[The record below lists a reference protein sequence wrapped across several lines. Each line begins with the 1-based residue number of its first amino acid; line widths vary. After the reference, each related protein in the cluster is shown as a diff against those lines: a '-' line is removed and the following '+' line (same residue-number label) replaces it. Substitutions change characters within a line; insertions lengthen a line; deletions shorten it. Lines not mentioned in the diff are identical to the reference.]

1 MFTIVPYVSMC
12 LKSVI
17 FRNTKNSPSSPLQT
31 FYPMNLKLPILLFS
45 VFSCVLS
52 FAQIQENWTHFRGSN
67 LDGHSLSEKAPVQ
80 WSENEQVI
88 WKTEIRG
95 AAWSS
100 PVVFGDQV
108 WTSSATPNGEELF
121 AVCTDFNSGK
131 IIREIP
137 LFKPDTVQHI
147 HPTNSYATSTPCI
160 ENGYVYVHFGTYGTA
175 CINTRNFETVWT
187 RTDLNCEHMQGA
199 ASSPIIYKNLLI
211 LHIEG
216 TDVQYL
222 VALDKSTGKT
232 VWKTERPAEFYEKVE
247 PVYRKAYC
255 TPIVVE
261 VNGKDQLISNG
272 SQLCIAYEPE
282 TGKEIWQVFY
292 GDDST
297 VSMPLSYGGMVF
309 VNSGWMFPEGGT
321 FYCRLLA
328 VDPTGRGDVTK
339 THVPWETG
347 TDVPQISTPVI
358 VDSLI
363 YMVHERG
370 DLTCLNARDGKV
382 IWKTK
387 LKDQFNASALYASGN
402 IYLFSVKGNCYVI
415 KPGLNYQLIAENQL
429 SGTLKATPAIIR
441 DNLIIRTDQFLYRI
455 GN

>member
-1 MFTIVPYVSMC
+1 MNRILS
-12 LKSVI
+12 
-17 FRNTKNSPSSPLQT
+17 TKLL
-31 FYPMNLKLPILLFS
+31 FALLFS
-45 VFSCVLS
+45 IGLS
-52 FAQIQENWTHFRGSN
+52 AQGQENWTHLRGSK
-67 LDGHSLSEKAPVQ
+67 LDGHSISTNAPVS
-80 WSENEQVI
+80 WSETNHI
-88 WKTEIRG
+88 LWKTEIRG
-95 AAWSS
+95 VAWSS
-100 PVVFGDQV
+100 PIVFGDQV
-108 WTSSATPNGEELF
+108 WTSSATLNGEELF

-131 IIREIP
+131 ILKEVM
-137 LFKPDTVQHI
+137 LFKPDSLQHI

-160 ENGYVYVHFGTYGTA
+160 EEGYVYMHFGTYGTA
-175 CINTRNFETVWT
+175 CVDTRTYEIIWT
-187 RTDLNCEHMQGA
+187 RTDLNCDHMQGA
-199 ASSPIIYKNLLI
+199 ASSPVIYKNLLI

-222 VALDKSTGKT
+222 IALDKHTGKT
-232 VWKTERPAEFYEKVE
+232 IWKTNRPREFYDKIE
-247 PVYRKAYC
+247 PVYRKAFC
-255 TPIVVE
+255 TPIVVP

-297 VSMPLSYGGMVF
+297 VSMPLSWGGLVF
-309 VNSGWMFPEGGT
+309 VNSGWMFPKGGA

-328 VDPTGRGDVTK
+328 VDPTGTGDVTK

-347 TDVPQISTPVI
+347 EDVPQISTPVI

-402 IYLFSVKGNCYVI
+402 IYLFSVKGKSYVI
-415 KPGLNYQLIAENQL
+415 KPGLTFQLIAENQL
-429 SGTLKATPAIIR
+429 DGMIKATPAIVR
-441 DNLIIRTDQFLYRI
+441 DNVILRTDKFLYRI

>member
-1 MFTIVPYVSMC
+1 MKPNLAI
-12 LKSVI
+12 I
-17 FRNTKNSPSSPLQT
+17 FFFAL
-31 FYPMNLKLPILLFS
+31 
-45 VFSCVLS
+45 VFSFGLS
-52 FAQIQENWTHFRGSN
+52 AHSQKNWTHLRGSK
-67 LDGHSLSEKAPVQ
+67 LDGHSLSKNAPLN
-80 WSENEQVI
+80 WSETSNVL

-95 AAWSS
+95 VAWSS
-100 PVVFGDQV
+100 PVVFGDQI
-108 WTSSATPNGEELF
+108 WTSSATGDGKELF

-131 IIREIP
+131 ILKELM
-137 LFKPDTVQHI
+137 LFKPDSIQHI

-160 ENGYVYVHFGTYGTA
+160 EENFVYVHFGTYGTA
-175 CINTRNFETVWT
+175 CIDTRNFEIVWT

-222 VALDKSTGKT
+222 IALDKCTGET
-232 VWKTERPAEFYEKVE
+232 VWKTERPQEFHKNVE

-255 TPIVVE
+255 TPIIVE
-261 VNGKDQLISNG
+261 VNGKDQLVSNG
-272 SQLCIAYEPE
+272 AQLCIAYEPE

-297 VSMPLSYGGMVF
+297 VAMNLSYNGMVY

-321 FYCRLLA
+321 FYVRMLA
-328 VDPTGRGDVTK
+328 VDPTGTGDVTK
-339 THVPWETG
+339 THVPWEVTE
-347 TDVPQISTPVI
+347 DVPQISTPVI

-370 DLTCLNARDGKV
+370 DLTCLSAKTGAV

-387 LKDQFNASALYASGN
+387 LKDQFNASVIYASGN
-402 IYLFSVKGNCYVI
+402 IYLFGLKGKTYVI
-415 KPGLNYQLIAENQL
+415 KPGLTFQLVAENQL
-429 SGTLKATPAIIR
+429 DGQVKATPAIVR
-441 DNLIIRTDQFLYRI
+441 DNIIFRTDKFLYRI
-455 GN
+455 GKK

>member
-1 MFTIVPYVSMC
+1 
-12 LKSVI
+12 
-17 FRNTKNSPSSPLQT
+17 
-31 FYPMNLKLPILLFS
+31 MNLKPFLLLLAIFS
-45 VFSCVLS
+45 GLVTIS
-52 FAQIQENWTHFRGSN
+52 QNKENWTHLRGSN
-67 LDGHSLSEKAPVQ
+67 LDGHSESTKAPVQ
-80 WSENEQVI
+80 WSETNHVI
-88 WKTEIRG
+88 WKTGIRG
-95 AAWSS
+95 VAWSS
-100 PVVFGDQV
+100 PVVYGDQV
-108 WTSSATPNGEELF
+108 WTSSATLNGEEMF

-131 IIREIP
+131 ILREIM
-137 LFKPDTVQHI
+137 LFKPDSVQHI

-160 ENGYVYVHFGTYGTA
+160 ENGFVYVHFGTYGTA
-175 CINTRNFETVWT
+175 CIDTHNFNVVWT
-187 RTDLNCEHMQGA
+187 RTDLNCDHMQGA

-222 VALDKSTGKT
+222 IALDKSTGKT
-232 VWKTERPAEFYEKVE
+232 VWKTERPQEFYQNVE

-255 TPIVVE
+255 TPIVIQ

-297 VSMPLSYGGMVF
+297 VSMPLSYGGLVF
-309 VNSGWMFPEGGT
+309 VNSGWMFPKDGSP
-321 FYCRLLA
+321 FYARLLA
-328 VDPTGRGDVTK
+328 VDPTGKGDITK

-402 IYLFSVKGNCYVI
+402 IYLFSLKGKTYVI
-415 KPGLNYQLIAENQL
+415 KPGLTYQPVAENQL
-429 SGTLKATPAIIR
+429 SGTIKATPAILR
-441 DNLIIRTDQFLYRI
+441 DNLIIRTDKYLYRI

>member
-1 MFTIVPYVSMC
+1 MNPKPFFLLMAFFIC
-12 LKSVI
+12 LVTYSQ
-17 FRNTKNSPSSPLQT
+17 N
-31 FYPMNLKLPILLFS
+31 
-45 VFSCVLS
+45 
-52 FAQIQENWTHFRGSN
+52 QENWTHLRGTN
-67 LDGHSLSEKAPVQ
+67 LDGHSLSVHAPTT
-80 WSENEQVI
+80 WSETDHVL

-95 AAWSS
+95 VAWSS

-108 WTSSATPNGEELF
+108 WTSSATLNGEELF

-131 IIREIP
+131 IIREIS
-137 LFKPDTVQHI
+137 LFKPDSVQHI

-160 ENGYVYVHFGTYGTA
+160 ENGFIYVHFGTYGTA
-175 CINTRNFETVWT
+175 CIDTRNFNILWT
-187 RTDLNCEHMQGA
+187 RTDLNCDHMQGA
-199 ASSPIIYKNLLI
+199 ASSPILYKNLLI

-222 VALDKSTGKT
+222 IALDKATGKT
-232 VWKTERPAEFYEKVE
+232 VWKTERPQEFYKNVE

-282 TGKEIWQVFY
+282 TGKEIWQVYY

-297 VSMPLSYGGMVF
+297 VSMPLSYGGLVF
-309 VNSGWMFPEGGT
+309 VNSGWMFPKDGSP
-321 FYCRLLA
+321 FYARLLA
-328 VDPTGRGDVTK
+328 VDPTGKGDITK
-339 THVPWETG
+339 TNVPWETG

-402 IYLFSVKGNCYVI
+402 IYLFSLKGKTYI
-415 KPGLNYQLIAENQL
+415 FKPGLTYQPVAENQL
-429 SGTLKATPAIIR
+429 SGIIKATPAILR
-441 DNLIIRTDQFLYRI
+441 DNVIIRTDKYLYRI

>member
-1 MFTIVPYVSMC
+1 MSFRHSFLFLIVFIC
-12 LKSVI
+12 GIL
-17 FRNTKNSPSSPLQT
+17 SSQ
-31 FYPMNLKLPILLFS
+31 S
-45 VFSCVLS
+45 
-52 FAQIQENWTHFRGSN
+52 QENWTHFRGSK
-67 LDGHSLSEKAPVQ
+67 LDGHSSSPKTPVK
-80 WSENEQVI
+80 WSEISNVI

-95 AAWSS
+95 VAWSA
-100 PVVFGDQV
+100 PVIFGDQV
-108 WTSSATPNGEELF
+108 WTSSATLNGEELF
-121 AVCTDFNSGK
+121 AVCTDFNTGK
-131 IIREIP
+131 IIKEIS
-137 LFKPDTVQHI
+137 LFKPDSVQHI

-175 CINTRNFETVWT
+175 CIDTKSFNVVWT
-187 RTDLNCEHMQGA
+187 RTDLNCDHLQGA

-216 TDVQYL
+216 TDVQY
-222 VALDKSTGKT
+222 VIALDKSTGKT
-232 VWKTERPAEFYEKVE
+232 VWKTNRPAEFYNDIE

-255 TPIVVE
+255 TPLVIHVK
-261 VNGKDQLISNG
+261 GKDQLISNG

-282 TGKEIWQVFY
+282 TGKEIWRVFY

-297 VSMPLSYGGMVF
+297 VSMPLSYGGLVF

-321 FYCRLLA
+321 FYARLLA
-328 VDPTGRGDVTK
+328 VDPTGTDDITE
-339 THVPWETG
+339 TNVPWETG

-387 LKDQFNASALYASGN
+387 LKDQFNASVLYSSGN
-402 IYLFSVKGNCYVI
+402 IYLFSLKGKSYVI
-415 KPGLNYQLIAENQL
+415 KPGLTFQLIAENQL
-429 SGTLKATPAIIR
+429 DGTIKATPAILR
-441 DNLIIRTDQFLYRI
+441 DNLIIRTDKYLYRI
-455 GN
+455 GQ